1 MLSHGQIFQ
10 RVQEEGSG
18 RGERWRSRLG
28 PEKYVVAVDS
38 VQQYVEIWRNSSAQ
52 FPRFNH

>member
-28 PEKYVVAVDS
+28 PEKYVAAVDS